1 MNLRWTRVA
10 VAVISSTF
18 LLTLGACGGV
28 TEQPEDAPIRVT
40 VAPTFISVENQSGAA
55 LSDIEVKIIPYGA
68 ATEFR
73 VMVYRMGNAEK
84 RDFRLGDF
92 RGGDGTP
99 FNARVVRVKSVV
111 VLGKDMDDNV
121 VQVEVPWP

>member
-28 TEQPEDAPIRVT
+28 AEQPEDAPIRVN
-40 VAPTFISVENQSGAA
+40 VAPTFISVENQTGAA

-84 RDFRLGDF
+84 RDFMLGDF
-92 RGGDGTP
+92 RGKDGTP

-111 VLGKDMDDNV
+111 VLGKNMDDEV